1 MRRKK
6 WLLLAFI
13 CIIFLF
19 FLGYQIVT
27 HSSANLELKEK
38 TYDTLAGMSKGT
50 FHKNENT
57 AIYDKDNNKIGEVD
71 SGNYQYVKI
80 SDIPLDLQNA
90 YIATEDQHFKTHNG
104 VNYLSTFRAAVSYL
118 FHHGEA
124 TKGGSTITQQVI
136 KNNLL
141 SQEQTVSRKILE
153 ISIAP
158 ELEKKYSKQDIM
170 EFYCNSNYYGNGCYG
185 VQSASKFYFG
195 KDVKDLNPAECAML
209 AGISNSPNTL
219 NPVADRK
226 AATRKM
232 KIILKQMNECG
243 LLSKKEYK
251 AERHRNIEV
260 TGSSAAVKGI
270 NNYMSSYALDCAVKR
285 IMESDGFTFQYL
297 FQDEDSYRAYKG
309 NYKKKYNEISSR
321 ILAGGYQ
328 IYTSFDSGLQSKAQN
343 IVDQALSG

>member
-19 FLGYQIVT
+19 FFGYQIVT

-158 ELEKKYSKQDIM
+158 KRNIPNRTLWNFTVTPITMGTAATECKVPVNFILEKM
-170 EFYCNSNYYGNGCYG
+170 
-185 VQSASKFYFG
+185 
-195 KDVKDLNPAECAML
+195 
-209 AGISNSPNTL
+209 
-219 NPVADRK
+219 
-226 AATRKM
+226 
-232 KIILKQMNECG
+232 
-243 LLSKKEYK
+243 
-251 AERHRNIEV
+251 
-260 TGSSAAVKGI
+260 
-270 NNYMSSYALDCAVKR
+270 
-285 IMESDGFTFQYL
+285 
-297 FQDEDSYRAYKG
+297 
-309 NYKKKYNEISSR
+309 
-321 ILAGGYQ
+321 
-328 IYTSFDSGLQSKAQN
+328 
-343 IVDQALSG
+343 